1 MFFKVQRTVA
11 SLMCFRCIS
20 GYQRGNIGLYCRF
33 TVYSYNSR
41 NSSSLFCFHINIM
54 EQTISIFQNTMM
66 DNVTLIRYLLPFLS
80 DLLTK
85 WHSEHK
91 SFKIYRFRSILISND
106 FPFVIKFYLSNFT
119 HLHKCEYASQL
130 IFWYF
135 LM

>member
-1 MFFKVQRTVA
+1 MFLKF
-11 SLMCFRCIS
+11 S
-20 GYQRGNIGLYCRF
+20 GRLRRWCVSDVFLDTNGNIGLYCRL
-33 TVYSYNSR
+33 TVYSYNIR
-41 NSSSLFCFHINIM
+41 SSSLFCFHINIM

-66 DNVTLIRYLLPFLS
+66 DNVTLIRYLLPILS

-85 WHSEHK
+85 WHLEHK
-91 SFKIYRFRSILISND
+91 SFKRYRFRSILISNY
-106 FPFVIKFYLSNFT
+106 FLFMMKFYLSNST